1 MSIRTSLGS
10 WFYPPEIQLGEQFN
24 YGHREVLLAANELD
38 PTALIRARIPHGWGQ
53 GISEEESPYIRDKLF
68 RQIPILS
75 WSTRGSQDL
84 RGKGHSK
91 VHTVGSPWAHLL
103 KAAGVNPRNHFA
115 QTLKHTNQKTNS
127 LLFFPSH
134 SIPGGAAFHTTEVDK
149 LAEIANVKQV
159 TICLFWLDYINP
171 LIRKYYEHFGYQIT
185 CAGYKGSA
193 GFDTPWAPI
202 GGRVLFLPTLL
213 DLFESHD
220 VVAFDLV
227 STSFWYAVSMN
238 KNILLSGKSSEV
250 NWHGEKLLK
259 KVSHLNSRI
268 LELTNSDLIDFPIM
282 EVIKPARE
290 LLETSLH
297 ELGWDETSKLKARL
311 IKSSLLKTGN
321 FDEEIAQPVIS
332 YLNQRNSTRNK

>member
-1 MSIRTSLGS
+1 M
-10 WFYPPEIQLGEQFN
+10 
-24 YGHREVLLAANELD
+24 
-38 PTALIRARIPHGWGQ
+38 
-53 GISEEESPYIRDKLF
+53 
-68 RQIPILS
+68 
-75 WSTRGSQDL
+75 
-84 RGKGHSK
+84 
-91 VHTVGSPWAHLL
+91 
-103 KAAGVNPRNHFA
+103 
-115 QTLKHTNQKTNS
+115 
-127 LLFFPSH
+127 
-134 SIPGGAAFHTTEVDK
+134 
-149 LAEIANVKQV
+149 
-159 TICLFWLDYINP
+159 FWLDYINP

-297 ELGWDETSKLKARL
+297 ELGWDETGKLKARL
-311 IKSSLLKTGN
+311 INSSLLKTGN
-321 FDEEIAQPVIS
+321 FDEELAQPVIS